1 MSTLSSLFKKDPL
14 PAEYGQI
21 SSIGTGLSS
30 SADSLR
36 SYGTDLTKLGQSEL
50 DLAYQDKLT
59 PSQQSKVDSY
69 QTGLTNQARQ
79 MYYNMGRTPDK
90 DTSFI
95 STTADID
102 SKVSAMSEDYI
113 QSTIKLGL
121 GELAAGASLFSSA
134 TSADSAATTALS
146 DTGKAQLDADKDYKK
161 TLTDTFNSLFK
172 LFGTATGTGGIKSLL
187 GGTGASGATDAAAG
201 AATDATGAALTA
213 TEEGTSAAI
222 EDLASAGLPLLI

>member
-59 PSQQSKVDSY
+59 PSQQSKVDATK
-69 QTGLTNQARQ
+69 TGLTNQARQ

-187 GGTGASGATDAAAG
+187 GGTSTA
-201 AATDATGAALTA
+201 AATDSTGAALTA

-222 EDLASAGLPLLI
+222 DDLAAAGLPLSLI

>member
-187 GGTGASGATDAAAG
+187 GGTSTA
-201 AATDATGAALTA
+201 AATDSTGAALTA

-222 EDLASAGLPLLI
+222 DDLAAAGLPLSLI